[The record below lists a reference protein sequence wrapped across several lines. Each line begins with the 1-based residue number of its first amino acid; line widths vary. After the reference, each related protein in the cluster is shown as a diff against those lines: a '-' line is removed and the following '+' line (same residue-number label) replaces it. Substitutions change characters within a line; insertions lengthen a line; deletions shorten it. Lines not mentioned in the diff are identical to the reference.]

1 MRTPPNANRS
11 SQLVDRQR
19 LLDEFDIITEED
31 VAALCGCTLK
41 SFRNRPRSKKPKMA
55 KIGDNQVSTRAWIR
69 EYLESCVVEDD
80 TRLRRE
86 TVAIPPR
93 ARQKQRK
100 TAAGADAAGG

>member
-1 MRTPPNANRS
+1 
-11 SQLVDRQR
+11 
-19 LLDEFDIITEED
+19 
-31 VAALCGCTLK
+31 
-41 SFRNRPRSKKPKMA
+41 MA